1 MSLGWEVFMRASGAV
16 GALILAIAVYFSL
29 FWGYDALRIL
39 TSPTYGLE
47 DVWRSQVVFGI
58 GRFAGLDPNG
68 LLRLAAALGAL
79 KLTVA
84 GVCAIHIV
92 DRVRSLVSGTPSN
105 EILETGLL
113 IAVAITLV
121 SVAPAI
127 WSQNGDLVR
136 ELLIQFMLAALAAV
150 LCIMERTGRK
160 PKDADKTETALETA
174 IAAHKAAAVSPASGR
189 WFAPWRR

>member
-1 MSLGWEVFMRASGAV
+1 MV
-16 GALILAIAVYFSL
+16 LAIAVYFAL

-92 DRVRSLVSGTPSN
+92 DRIRSMVSGTPAN
-105 EILETGLL
+105 EVLETGLL
-113 IAVAITLV
+113 IAVAISVV
-121 SVAPAI
+121 SVGPAI
-127 WSQNGDLVR
+127 WSQNADLIR
-136 ELLIQFMLAALAAV
+136 ELLIQFLLAAFAAV
-150 LCIMERTGRK
+150 LCIMERAGRK
-160 PKDADKTETALETA
+160 PKPDKTETALEAA
-174 IAAHKAAAVSPASGR
+174 IAAHKAATEAPATGSGFSPL
-189 WFAPWRR
+189 RR

>member
-1 MSLGWEVFMRASGAV
+1 M
-16 GALILAIAVYFSL
+16 ILAIAIYFAL
-29 FWGYDALRIL
+29 FWGFDALRIL

-58 GRFAGLDPNG
+58 GRFGGLDPNG

-84 GVCAIHIV
+84 GVCAIHVV
-92 DRVRSLVSGTPSN
+92 DRLRSLVSGTPSN

-113 IAVAITLV
+113 LAVGISIV

-136 ELLIQFMLAALAAV
+136 ELLIQFLLAAFAAT
-150 LCIMERTGRK
+150 LCMIERSGRK
-160 PKDADKTETALETA
+160 PDAKDKTEAALEAA
-174 IAAHKAAAVSPASGR
+174 IAAHSGARASADAGR
-189 WFAPWRR
+189 WFAPWR

>member
-1 MSLGWEVFMRASGAV
+1 MRASGV
-16 GALILAIAVYFSL
+16 IGALILTIAVYFAL

-58 GRFAGLDPNG
+58 GRYAGLDPNG

-92 DRVRSLVSGTPSN
+92 DRVRSLLGGTPSN

-113 IAVAITLV
+113 VAVAISLV

-127 WSQNGDLVR
+127 WSQNGDLIR
-136 ELLIQFMLAALAAV
+136 ELLIQFLLAAFAAV
-150 LCIMERTGRK
+150 LCIMERAGRK
-160 PKDADKTETALETA
+160 PKEAETVVLNP
-174 IAAHKAAAVSPASGR
+174 AVAQLQAVRPKQST

>member
-1 MSLGWEVFMRASGAV
+1 MRASGII
-16 GALILAIAVYFSL
+16 GALILAIAVYFAL
-29 FWGYDALRIL
+29 LWGFDALRML

-58 GRFAGLDPNG
+58 GRYTGLDPNG

-84 GVCAIHIV
+84 GVCVVHIL
-92 DRVRSLVSGTPSN
+92 DRARSLVSGTPSN

-113 IAVAITLV
+113 LAVAISLV
-121 SVAPAI
+121 SVVPAI
-127 WSQNGDLVR
+127 WSQNGDLIR
-136 ELLIQFMLAALAAV
+136 ELLIQFLLAAFAAV
-150 LCIMERTGRK
+150 LCIMERASRK
-160 PKDADKTETALETA
+160 PEESQSAPVLN
-174 IAAHKAAAVSPASGR
+174 PAMLQLQKFQQKQDN